1 MKLFRIQKARS
12 EFDRGILPRLGR
24 IRFFSRFCIACPP
37 STIYLVVMP
46 YLFLRKSSNAV
57 LHVFHIGIHI
67 KNATTTE
74 LHQHFA
80 HIIYYMYEINLPVDI
95 GKNVSVRCEVF
106 FFQLVNFSAVLST
119 FAKVIL
125 STFAKV
131 VLSTFVEVVLSTFAE
146 VVDSGW
152 YV

>member
-1 MKLFRIQKARS
+1 
-12 EFDRGILPRLGR
+12 
-24 IRFFSRFCIACPP
+24 
-37 STIYLVVMP
+37 
-46 YLFLRKSSNAV
+46 
-57 LHVFHIGIHI
+57 
-67 KNATTTE
+67 
-74 LHQHFA
+74 
-80 HIIYYMYEINLPVDI
+80 MYEINLPVDI

-106 FFQLVNFSAVLST
+106 FFQLVDFSAVLST

-146 VVDSGW
+146 VVDACW